1 MATDLSTDMTEA
13 ELLHF
18 YLGMRL
24 EKGGRKEPVEK
35 LLADFGEYRRELDQ
49 FRATLREAEAQCDR
63 GEARPL
69 DLEDILRRGRER
81 MAAEG
86 IRD

>member
-1 MATDLSTDMTEA
+1 MATNLSTQMTEA
-13 ELLHF
+13 ELLLF

-24 EKGGRKEPVEK
+24 EKGGRKEPVDK
-35 LLADFGEYRRELDQ
+35 LLADFAEYRRELDQ

-69 DLEDILRRGRER
+69 DLDDIFARADRILDE
-81 MAAEG
+81 EG
-86 IRD
+86 IPE

>member
-1 MATDLSTDMTEA
+1 MTEA

-24 EKGGRKEPVEK
+24 EKGGRKELVEK
-35 LLADFGEYRRELDQ
+35 LLADFGEYRRELEE

-69 DLEDILRRGRER
+69 DLDALFERVDRRL
-81 MAAEG
+81 AQEG
-86 IRD
+86 IPE

>member
-1 MATDLSTDMTEA
+1 MATDISSPMTEA

-18 YLGMRL
+18 YLGRRL
-24 EKGGRKEPVEK
+24 ETGARKEPLEK
-35 LLADFGEYRRELDQ
+35 LLVDFGKYRRELEQ

-69 DLEDILRRGRER
+69 DLDDIIRRGRER

-86 IRD
+86 ITD

>member
-1 MATDLSTDMTEA
+1 MATNVSTQMTEA

-35 LLADFGEYRRELDQ
+35 LLADFGEYRRELEE

-69 DLEDILRRGRER
+69 DLDALFER
-81 MAAEG
+81 AHSRIAQEG
-86 IRD
+86 ISK

>member
-1 MATDLSTDMTEA
+1 MTEA

-24 EKGGRKEPVEK
+24 EKGGRTEPVEK
-35 LLADFGEYRRELDQ
+35 LLADFAEYRRELEQ

-69 DLEDILRRGRER
+69 DLDALFERVDRRL
-81 MAAEG
+81 AQEG
-86 IRD
+86 IPE

>member
-1 MATDLSTDMTEA
+1 MTEA

-24 EKGGRKEPVEK
+24 DKGARKEPLEK
-35 LLADFGEYRRELDQ
+35 LLADFGEYRQQLEQ

-63 GEARPL
+63 GETRPL
-69 DLEDILRRGRER
+69 DVEDIIRRGRER

-86 IRD
+86 ITD

>member
-1 MATDLSTDMTEA
+1 MTEA

-35 LLADFGEYRRELDQ
+35 LLADFGEYRRELEE

-69 DLEDILRRGRER
+69 DLDALFERVDRRL
-81 MAAEG
+81 AQEG
-86 IRD
+86 IPE